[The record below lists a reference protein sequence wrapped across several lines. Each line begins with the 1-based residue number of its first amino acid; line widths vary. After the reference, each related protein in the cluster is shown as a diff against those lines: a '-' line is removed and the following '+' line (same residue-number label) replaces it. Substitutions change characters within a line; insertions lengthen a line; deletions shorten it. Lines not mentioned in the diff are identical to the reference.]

1 MHTKLPLGAI
11 KYLYMSLQPRHIKS
25 QTNTTN
31 EVSNATLQQPTNA
44 TFISKETMEINAE
57 TESIRQK
64 NQVVYA
70 ESTLVEN
77 KKTEG
82 QEKTKG
88 NGKVMEDA
96 TVGNAPTY
104 V

>member
-1 MHTKLPLGAI
+1 ME
-11 KYLYMSLQPRHIKS
+11 
-25 QTNTTN
+25 TN
-31 EVSNATLQQPTNA
+31 E
-44 TFISKETMEINAE
+44 E